1 MMTEE
6 PVIRLKIRIH
16 SGDNVHQ
23 FPWHGT
29 MQELV
34 SCQEWIADIAR
45 QAGETPIDVAR
56 GMLRSLPETDWR
68 KDESDQLVQKAAIVC
83 WVMAVGCAGP
93 EAELP
98 ELLERGADVEVDV
111 YLPLGPATE
120 PGEIKMKVRQMET
133 HH

>member
-1 MMTEE
+1 MTDKQ
-6 PVIRLKIRIH
+6 VIRLKIGIH

-23 FPWHGT
+23 FPWQGT

-34 SCQEWIADIAR
+34 GCQEWIADIAR
-45 QAGETPIDVAR
+45 QAGETPIDIAR

-83 WVMAVGCAGP
+83 WVMAIGCASP
-93 EAELP
+93 KAELP
-98 ELLERGADVEVDV
+98 ELLARGENVEVDI
-111 YLPLGPATE
+111 YLPPGPAAE

-133 HH
+133 NH